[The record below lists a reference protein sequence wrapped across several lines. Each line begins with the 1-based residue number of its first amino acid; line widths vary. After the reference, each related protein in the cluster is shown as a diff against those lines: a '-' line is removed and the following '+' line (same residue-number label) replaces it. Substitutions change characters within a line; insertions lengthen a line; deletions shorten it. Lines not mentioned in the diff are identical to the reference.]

1 MRSSLL
7 SPNFDVAQRFLD
19 AFEPNGKFT
28 FQTFD
33 DDQDRKDK
41 SLARQLNGT
50 LREHFDQLHSLQE
63 KGAGVFVTINQTDL
77 KGRKAENVIA
87 VRANFV
93 DLDGAPIEPVL
104 EHICEPHIIVESS
117 KGRWHA
123 YWRSNLNKEDFTP
136 TQKALIKAFDGDK
149 SVIDLSRVMR
159 LPGFFHQKV
168 KDGVKSA
175 TFMTR
180 LEQIEEDGSKYSAED
195 LFSYFP
201 KLDSKETKKKGAG
214 RADYEVPS
222 AETLAEVVTYLDPA
236 DREEWIATAHA
247 LKALDEN
254 YLSLFLDFSEGKFSA
269 QKPRNYAGRDDVIK
283 TWNSL
288 KPVRTGFGAL
298 VARAKERGYI
308 PSFSGSGFL
317 TGSQI
322 EVAKETIPLLKEQ
335 FENVI
340 FDEGHFWGYNSI
352 SWQEIIPIE
361 IRRTIHKFDG
371 AKVKKAKLK
380 LSKTFIDGVINELS
394 VMLNSNRFF
403 ENAAKGVN
411 MLNGFIKIS
420 ANGAIELLQHHADLR
435 QRFCL
440 QYSYRPRLTAA
451 HSGLLDTL
459 FTGCFGAESEEYG
472 SLILQMYGTSICGVG
487 TRLKE
492 PKAFIFYGQSAA
504 NGKSTIQEV
513 LRRILP
519 HGVICSISPGD
530 MDKEQYLAKLIGA
543 SANLSDELSN
553 ATAISSDKFKAVITG
568 DPVTAKVIYK
578 EPVEFIPRAMHVLS
592 TNELPSFKGGID
604 AGIKRRLV
612 VIPFNR
618 TIPVEERILDFETK
632 LMREQGDILIS
643 EAIREA
649 AMVFKNGHYSI
660 PASCQEAT
668 TQWMKDADT
677 LGSWLEDGG
686 LKRAVPRHEAVLFN
700 EVYIY
705 FRKDMDEMGIK
716 YITGLLKFNSKV
728 RGFIAKDPSWEEV
741 RHADGRKIQRS
752 NLVTRMTVN
761 S

>member
-1 MRSSLL
+1 MRSSILN
-7 SPNFDVAQRFLD
+7 PNFDVAERFLD
-19 AFEPNGKFT
+19 ALEPNGKFT

-50 LREHFDQLHSLQE
+50 LRDHFDQLHSLQE
-63 KGAGVFVTINQTDL
+63 KGAGIFVTINQTDL
-77 KGRKAENVIA
+77 KGRKAENVVA

-104 EHICEPHIIVESS
+104 KHICEPHIIVESS

-149 SVIDLSRVMR
+149 SVIDLPRVMR

-168 KDGVKSA
+168 KGSVKSA
-175 TFMTR
+175 PFMTR
-180 LEQIEEDGSKYSAED
+180 LEQIEEDGSKYAAED

-201 KLDSKETKKKGAG
+201 KLDSEEAQKKGGG
-214 RADYEVPS
+214 RANYEVPS
-222 AETLAEVVTYLDPA
+222 AETVAEVLTYLDPA

-247 LKALDEN
+247 MKALDEN
-254 YLSLFLDFSEGKFSA
+254 CLSLFLDFSEGKFST
-269 QKPRNYAGRDDVIK
+269 QKPRNYTGRDDVIK

-298 VARAKERGYI
+298 VVRAKERGYI

-340 FDEGHFWGYNSI
+340 FDEGRFWGYNTI

-440 QYSYRPRLTAA
+440 QYSYRPKLTAA

-472 SLILQMYGTSICGVG
+472 SLILQMYGASICGVG
-487 TRLKE
+487 TQLKE
-492 PKAFIFYGQSAA
+492 PKAFILYGQSAA

-513 LRRILP
+513 LRRVLP

-612 VIPFNR
+612 VIPFSR
-618 TIPVEERILDFETK
+618 TIPVKERILDFETK
-632 LMREQGDILIS
+632 LMREQGDVLIS

-668 TQWMKDADT
+668 TQWMKEADT

-686 LKRAVPRHEAVLFN
+686 LKRAVPRHEAMLFN

-705 FRKDMDEMGIK
+705 FRKDMGEMGIK
-716 YITGLLKFNSKV
+716 YIPGLLKFNSKV

>member
-1 MRSSLL
+1 M
-7 SPNFDVAQRFLD
+7 
-19 AFEPNGKFT
+19 
-28 FQTFD
+28 
-33 DDQDRKDK
+33 
-41 SLARQLNGT
+41 
-50 LREHFDQLHSLQE
+50 
-63 KGAGVFVTINQTDL
+63 
-77 KGRKAENVIA
+77 
-87 VRANFV
+87 
-93 DLDGAPIEPVL
+93 
-104 EHICEPHIIVESS
+104 
-117 KGRWHA
+117 
-123 YWRSNLNKEDFTP
+123 
-136 TQKALIKAFDGDK
+136 
-149 SVIDLSRVMR
+149 
-159 LPGFFHQKV
+159 
-168 KDGVKSA
+168 
-175 TFMTR
+175 
-180 LEQIEEDGSKYSAED
+180 
-195 LFSYFP
+195 
-201 KLDSKETKKKGAG
+201 
-214 RADYEVPS
+214 
-222 AETLAEVVTYLDPA
+222 
-236 DREEWIATAHA
+236 
-247 LKALDEN
+247 
-254 YLSLFLDFSEGKFSA
+254 
-269 QKPRNYAGRDDVIK
+269 
-283 TWNSL
+283 
-288 KPVRTGFGAL
+288 
-298 VARAKERGYI
+298 
-308 PSFSGSGFL
+308 
-317 TGSQI
+317 
-322 EVAKETIPLLKEQ
+322 
-335 FENVI
+335 
-340 FDEGHFWGYNSI
+340 
-352 SWQEIIPIE
+352 
-361 IRRTIHKFDG
+361 
-371 AKVKKAKLK
+371 
-380 LSKTFIDGVINELS
+380 
-394 VMLNSNRFF
+394 
-403 ENAAKGVN
+403 
-411 MLNGFIKIS
+411 
-420 ANGAIELLQHHADLR
+420 
-435 QRFCL
+435 
-440 QYSYRPRLTAA
+440 TAA

-472 SLILQMYGTSICGVG
+472 SLILQMYGASICGVG

-492 PKAFIFYGQSAA
+492 PKAFILYGQSAA

-677 LGSWLEDGG
+677 VGSWLEDGG

>member
-7 SPNFDVAQRFLD
+7 SPNFNVAQRFLD

-201 KLDSKETKKKGAG
+201 KLDSKETKKKDAG

-269 QKPRNYAGRDDVIK
+269 QKPRNYTGRDDVIK

-340 FDEGHFWGYNSI
+340 FDEGRFWGYNSI

-492 PKAFIFYGQSAA
+492 PKAFVFYGQSAA

>member
-1 MRSSLL
+1 MRSSILN
-7 SPNFDVAQRFLD
+7 PNFDVAERFLD
-19 AFEPNGKFT
+19 ALEPNGKFT

-50 LREHFDQLHSLQE
+50 LRDHFDQLHSLQE
-63 KGAGVFVTINQTDL
+63 KGAGIFVTINQTDL
-77 KGRKAENVIA
+77 KGRKAENVVA

-104 EHICEPHIIVESS
+104 KHICEPHIIVESS

-149 SVIDLSRVMR
+149 SVIDLPRVMR

-168 KDGVKSA
+168 KGSVKSA
-175 TFMTR
+175 PFMTR
-180 LEQIEEDGSKYSAED
+180 LEQIEEDGSKYAAED

-201 KLDSKETKKKGAG
+201 KLDSEEAQKKGGG
-214 RADYEVPS
+214 RANYEVPS
-222 AETLAEVVTYLDPA
+222 AETVAEVLTYLDPA

-247 LKALDEN
+247 MKALDEN
-254 YLSLFLDFSEGKFSA
+254 CLSLFLDFSEGKFST
-269 QKPRNYAGRDDVIK
+269 QKPRNYTGRDDVIK

-298 VARAKERGYI
+298 VVRAKERGYI

-340 FDEGHFWGYNSI
+340 FDEGRFWGYNTI

-420 ANGAIELLQHHADLR
+420 ANGTIELLQHHADLR

-440 QYSYRPRLTAA
+440 QYSYRPKLTAA

-472 SLILQMYGTSICGVG
+472 SLILQMYGASICGVG
-487 TRLKE
+487 TQLKE
-492 PKAFIFYGQSAA
+492 PKAFILYGQSAA

-513 LRRILP
+513 LRRVLP

-612 VIPFNR
+612 VIPFSR
-618 TIPVEERILDFETK
+618 TIPVKERILDFETK
-632 LMREQGDILIS
+632 LMREQGDVLIS

-668 TQWMKDADT
+668 TQWMKEADT

-686 LKRAVPRHEAVLFN
+686 LKRAVPRHEAMLFN

-705 FRKDMDEMGIK
+705 FRKDMGEMGIK
-716 YITGLLKFNSKV
+716 YIPGLLKFNSKV